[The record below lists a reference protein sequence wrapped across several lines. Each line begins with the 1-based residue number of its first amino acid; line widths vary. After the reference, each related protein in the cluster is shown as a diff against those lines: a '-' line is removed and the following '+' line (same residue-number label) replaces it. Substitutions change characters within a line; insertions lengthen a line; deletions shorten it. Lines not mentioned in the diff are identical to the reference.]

1 MGRLRTFLTA
11 EEVPRWF
18 GLTVV
23 LIYLTGL
30 AMIANMGIG
39 HARRLH
45 AGDARAASAHGL
57 ELLAFRIAS
66 IDVEQRGAAASKAI
80 VHRQLLAFAD
90 AHDAEVVRIVQ
101 AGAIVTSTQPGE
113 IGKALADEPEED
125 AAARADHRWRSE
137 AVIPRLGGLA
147 GSAGETV
154 PARLCATFSIPS
166 TASRG
171 FLSHAG
177 TLSIVLVLL
186 GALFVCH
193 RCLRE
198 QMRSASRVAD
208 RLTGHAAAIERD
220 LDSLRIGDAAG
231 VDGVTESWN
240 DLVELVGELQD
251 AVRKQHADEELSSAL
266 LLAGSG
272 ALGAAIDSLPDA
284 MLHLG
289 ESGVVEYANAAAG
302 RLLGCSV
309 ESLRE
314 HGLEAAAESELG
326 RRIAQIVSECES
338 AGGEFVSR
346 SETIETIE
354 RGGESGEVG
363 EAINVTLSPVRGSKR
378 ASGCVLVM
386 RDVSQQ
392 RRSESARDEFITQ
405 VTHELRTPLTNIRA
419 YAETLSS
426 GMFDDPTTIT
436 ECYNV
441 IMKETRRLSRLI
453 EDILNISQLEVGSI
467 ELHRDDVALRT
478 LLEEAVRD
486 VKNLADEKSIEI
498 AVVLPPKLETIQGDR
513 DKLAVV
519 VNNLLGNA
527 IKYTPAGGNVVLGCQ
542 LSGSEVAITVKDN
555 GIGIAPEDQRR
566 VFEKFQRA
574 ADDDVQRET
583 GTGIG
588 LYTAREIVR
597 RHGGDIDL
605 ISAKG
610 QGSTFLVRLPHEPG
624 RAERLNSITQ
634 SERGA

>member
-1 MGRLRTFLTA
+1 MGRLRRFLTA

-30 AMIANMGIG
+30 AMIANMGIS

-45 AGDARAASAHGL
+45 ARDARAASAHGL

-66 IDVEQRGAAASKAI
+66 IDAEQLGAASKAV

-101 AGAIVTSTQPGE
+101 GGVVVASTRPGE
-113 IGKALADEPEED
+113 IGMAVADEPD
-125 AAARADHRWRSE
+125 NGGSASTDHRWRSE
-137 AVIPRLGGLA
+137 AVIPRLAGLA
-147 GSAGETV
+147 GSAGESR
-154 PARLCATFSIPS
+154 AAHLCATFSIPS
-166 TASRG
+166 SASQG

-177 TLSIVLVLL
+177 TLSIILVFL

-208 RLTGHAAAIERD
+208 RLTRHSKAIERD
-220 LDSLRIGDAAG
+220 LDALRIGDAAG
-231 VDGVTESWN
+231 IDGVTESWN

-266 LLAGSG
+266 LRAGSG
-272 ALGAAIDSLPDA
+272 SLGEAIDSLPDA
-284 MLHLG
+284 MLHVG
-289 ESGVVEYANAAAG
+289 EGGAVEYANAAAA
-302 RLLGCSV
+302 RVLGCSV

-314 HGLEAAAESELG
+314 HGLGAAGESDLG
-326 RRIAQIVSECES
+326 RRIAQFVSECEG
-338 AGGEFVSR
+338 AGGGFVSR
-346 SETIETIE
+346 SETIE
-354 RGGESGEVG
+354 RGGESGDVG
-363 EAINVTLSPVRGSKR
+363 EAINVMLSPVRGGKR
-378 ASGCVLVM
+378 TSGCVLVM

-392 RRSESARDEFITQ
+392 RRSEVARDEFITQ

-426 GMFDDPTTIT
+426 GMFDDPSTIT

-486 VKNLADEKSIEI
+486 VKNLAEEKSIEI

-574 ADDDVQRET
+574 ADDEVQRET

-597 RHGGDIDL
+597 RHGGEIDL

-610 QGSTFLVRLPHEPG
+610 EGSTFLVRLPHEPG
-624 RAERLNSITQ
+624 RAGALNSTA
-634 SERGA
+634 STESGA